1 MRGRGSLWS
10 PWGLGEFFTCLR
22 YKVSRQFSLWLL
34 TRIDVDKRTLLLT
47 EGVEIDLCA
56 ENVQKV
62 FGIPCGRRPVDPMSP
77 MDHDDFVELCLGAK
91 NGSADGLKEATNI
104 VQQPICEDVRPGDE
118 HTFKSAFIGATTET
132 GEIEDFNWGDYV
144 VKHVIAAAK
153 KVQAERKNGIPVSTV
168 TGCPLLV
175 QIMYLDCMDFGALN
189 NDHSKVPRVRDF
201 KCDNMRL
208 MIELDSASCSSGG
221 GDRSFGSSKL
231 RPFHSI
237 AYKLLV
243 CYQKPTFGV
252 PEIQEEKHARVYH
265 STAVTQSSATPDFFA
280 FLRAKY
286 PNQLTTPDVED
297 LKLHNARCLQHFH
310 IMKCG
315 IIKENMALAEKLLSR
330 CSEQDLIKPTRNPM
344 REDFLSDPDSGAED
358 NAQWRN
364 CSRPMQHSQLVGS
377 RLGNQQRFTQHN
389 NRSYSRRAP
398 SYQNKKSARCPK
410 AKHQIET
417 ILSGPEG
424 FSHDANPT
432 AGINTTWPNLPPE
445 LFAPI
450 PKSGAGKSLEAS
462 HDEFPSFDLGVD
474 FSPGVS
480 IKDRATSSTNGSSS
494 HRDVL
499 TEKADVVTMQ
509 GNEQSKG
516 MSSISH
522 DNGNQKYSSDY
533 EAAVLNTDKIHPPNV
548 HGTPTIAV
556 QQSPK
561 PAEKNSSSV
570 EDNNV
575 FRTPQQFQ
583 IKSASPTK
591 YSPNSWHKIF
601 ATSALFDRLVESEDK
616 INLNEAVVIEA
627 DSLPAKKKIKCEG
640 RKNFA
645 RSPWA
650 LGLKFKKTD
659 EELSNTQFQ
668 LLSTTSGSELQRARI
683 MHQSSR
689 FIEIDGESMKNFF
702 CAQKQM
708 NFDLFD
714 VSIRRLLQLDALM
727 YPSNIDIRWRHMLE
741 SDFVMLALA
750 GEDPTC
756 NLTIKSQFLGPGVTY
771 DLSRCRMFYIPFM
784 TSEAWCCYVWDMK
797 AKKVHIIDPRVGKL
811 GVKHILE
818 YHAKTIKDLHKA
830 FGNCLLTFFDGWKLE
845 WGELVPVVP
854 FSSHLN
860 STREESGFYT
870 LFSIIQFNGE
880 RFVEEPTKEKIDS
893 FKKTLLYELLGLEG
907 NMVKPPSVYV
917 HTIDD

>member
-1 MRGRGSLWS
+1 MHGSHCLTWTVRGRSVTRPKLATSFKMDDEFVSKVDS
-10 PWGLGEFFTCLR
+10 PDLEKPISRSSPKLVCSIVSKFDERKRQLVESMGFGGILHLPQIN
-22 YKVSRQFSLWLL
+22 KVSRQFSLWLL

-62 FGIPCGRRPVDPMSP
+62 FGIPCGSRPVDPMSP

-91 NGSADGLKEATNI
+91 NGSADGLKEATDI

-118 HTFKSAFIGATTET
+118 HTFKSAFIVFIMGHLFAPTAKYNVGQTDFWGATTET

-231 RPFHSI
+231 RPFRSI

-286 PNQLTTPDVED
+286 PNQLTAPDVED

-330 CSEQDLIKPTRNPM
+330 RSEHDLIKPTRNPM

-364 CSRPMQHSQLVGS
+364 CSRPMQHSQLAGS

-410 AKHQIET
+410 AKHQIKT
-417 ILSGPEG
+417 LLSGPEG

-445 LFAPI
+445 LLAPI
-450 PKSGAGKSLEAS
+450 PKSGAGKSLEPS

-480 IKDRATSSTNGSSS
+480 IKDRGTSSTNGSSS

-509 GNEQSKG
+509 GNEQVVQKNVMVTEANKKNEQSKG
-516 MSSISH
+516 MSSTSH

-668 LLSTTSGSELQRARI
+668 LLSTTSSSELQR
-683 MHQSSR
+683 H
-689 FIEIDGESMKNFF
+689 GL
-702 CAQKQM
+702 C
-708 NFDLFD
+708 
-714 VSIRRLLQLDALM
+714 
-727 YPSNIDIRWRHMLE
+727 
-741 SDFVMLALA
+741 
-750 GEDPTC
+750 
-756 NLTIKSQFLGPGVTY
+756 
-771 DLSRCRMFYIPFM
+771 
-784 TSEAWCCYVWDMK
+784 
-797 AKKVHIIDPRVGKL
+797 
-811 GVKHILE
+811 
-818 YHAKTIKDLHKA
+818 
-830 FGNCLLTFFDGWKLE
+830 
-845 WGELVPVVP
+845 
-854 FSSHLN
+854 
-860 STREESGFYT
+860 
-870 LFSIIQFNGE
+870 IIQFNGE